1 MREKDRASPLP
12 RPPTPM
18 TPRLIRSLA
27 PITRPVA
34 AVFGS
39 AATAGMAPVSVAPSP
54 AVRFMNSLRFT
65 ERSVSDMCTSFLHT
79 AAVSRLERETKRLH
93 HNTASGQFHRAGGLQ
108 SRRGLV
114 RREPARRLNPART
127 TLSRNFRFGLPGLIH
142 HKPNR
147 RPLIL
152 QVAFFPT
159 GAVFGPARRGCHPA
173 RKVQDR
179 EILHFQCI
187 SQTLPLPHTLVTL
200 ISLCPSPPST

>member
-18 TPRLIRSLA
+18 TPRLIGSLA

-65 ERSVSDMCTSFLHT
+65 ERSVWDMCKSSLHT

-93 HNTASGQFHRAGGLQ
+93 HNTASGQFHRAGGLKTAEVWYAASQ
-108 SRRGLV
+108 
-114 RREPARRLNPART
+114 
-127 TLSRNFRFGLPGLIH
+127 PG
-142 HKPNR
+142 
-147 RPLIL
+147 
-152 QVAFFPT
+152 
-159 GAVFGPARRGCHPA
+159 G
-173 RKVQDR
+173 
-179 EILHFQCI
+179 
-187 SQTLPLPHTLVTL
+187 
-200 ISLCPSPPST
+200 